1 VPEVLETGEILVDGQ
16 VVNVIH
22 VAQGDVDG
30 STA

>member
-1 VPEVLETGEILVDGQ
+1 VPEVLETDEILVDGQ

-22 VAQGDVDG
+22 VGVGDVDG

>member
-22 VAQGDVDG
+22 AGQGDVDG

>member
-16 VVNVIH
+16 VVNVIR
-22 VAQGDVDG
+22 VGQGDVDG